1 MPDPNQNKFL
11 DEEPLTDSK
20 SDKPTPPW
28 QAEETEPEEEGA
40 GVEPTSGFA
49 PPVVEE
55 VKEEVEP
62 TEVTEE
68 EVTPAEEPTL
78 EVPPLEE
85 VSTPGT
91 PSSETISPE
100 EEATP
105 PEVPPEA
112 PPPVEPLPAA
122 PTPEEPAPLG
132 PPGPVEAFHVEKKS
146 PFGALKKILPII
158 LGLILVVGLVFLI
171 IKVGLPRFQKPE
183 EITLTYWGL
192 WEPESVMRQVI
203 ADWNEDNPN
212 IKINYSMQS
221 KLQYRERVRSA
232 LARGEGPDIFR
243 YHVTWL
249 PMFKARRDP
258 VSTEVMSSSQFGATF
273 YPVAA
278 NQLRSGTSY
287 LGIPLEIDTLALFYN
302 KDIFQTAGKTPP
314 TTWDELRRVAIEL
327 TTHDEAGRI
336 QTAGVALGTT
346 NNIEHWSVILR
357 LMMLQNE
364 ANLANPTGPLAQDT
378 LTFYTIFN
386 KEDRVWDL
394 TLPNSMLAFAN
405 GDLAMY
411 FGYSWDVFEIQN
423 INPDLEFG
431 VVEAPQLAGTNIS
444 WASFWVEGVNN
455 RSEHKEEAWE
465 FLEYLSSKETLAKLY
480 QAQSQ
485 LRLFG
490 EPYSRVE
497 MASQAKTNPLVT
509 PFIGQAPQAQTW
521 YLCSRTFD
529 NGINDKMIDYF
540 KDAVNAVNANEDPA
554 DALETATS
562 GVAQLLSQYGLS
574 TAVTR

>member
-1 MPDPNQNKFL
+1 MPDPNQDRPF
-11 DEEPLTDSK
+11 DEEPLTDLQP
-20 SDKPTPPW
+20 DKPAPPW
-28 QAEETEPEEEGA
+28 EAEEEAKPEEEESK
-40 GVEPTSGFA
+40 VEPTQGFE

-55 VKEEVEP
+55 VKEEIEP
-62 TEVTEE
+62 TEVAGE
-68 EVTPAEEPTL
+68 TP
-78 EVPPLEE
+78 
-85 VSTPGT
+85 
-91 PSSETISPE
+91 PE
-100 EEATP
+100 EEAAP
-105 PEVPPEA
+105 PEVVPEVLPEA
-112 PPPVEPLPAA
+112 PPSEIP
-122 PTPEEPAPLG
+122 PTPEEPSLSG
-132 PPGPVEAFHVEKKS
+132 PPGPVEAFHIEGKS
-146 PFGALKKILPII
+146 PLGAIKKIIPVI
-158 LGLILVVGLVFLI
+158 LGLILVVGLAFLI

-183 EITLTYWGL
+183 EVTLTYWGL
-192 WEPESVMRQVI
+192 WEPESVMREVI
-203 ADWNEDNPN
+203 ADWNKDHPD
-212 IKINYSMQS
+212 IKVNYSMQS
-221 KLQYRERVRSA
+221 KLQYRERVQSA

-249 PMFKARRDP
+249 PMLKNQLDSVP
-258 VSTEVMSSSQFGATF
+258 TEVMSSSQFEATF

-278 NQLRSGTSY
+278 SQLRSGTSY

-346 NNIEHWSVILR
+346 NNIEHWSDILG

-364 ANLANPTGPLAQDT
+364 ADLANPVGSLAEDA

-386 KEDRVWDL
+386 KTDRVWDL
-394 TLPNSMLAFAN
+394 TLPNSILAFAN

-411 FGYSWDVFEIQN
+411 FGYSWDVFEIKN
-423 INPDLEFG
+423 INPSLEFG
-431 VVEAPQLAGTNIS
+431 VVEAPQLAGTNIA

-455 RSEHKEEAWE
+455 KSEHKEEAWE
-465 FLEYLSSKETLAKLY
+465 FLKYLSSKEALAKLY

-497 MASQAKTNPLVT
+497 MASQAKTNPLVAS
-509 PFIGQAPQAQTW
+509 FVDQAPQSQTW
-521 YLCSRTFD
+521 YLCSRTYD

-540 KDAVNAVNANEDPA
+540 KDAVNAVNANENPSS
-554 DALETATS
+554 ALATAAS
-562 GVAQLLSQYGLS
+562 GIAQLLSQYGLS
-574 TAVTR
+574 TVVTR

>member
-1 MPDPNQNKFL
+1 MPDPNQDQPL
-11 DEEPLTDSK
+11 DEEPLTDSEP
-20 SDKPTPPW
+20 DKPTPPW
-28 QAEETEPEEEGA
+28 QAEEEVEPEGEEVGTEPS
-40 GVEPTSGFA
+40 PGFA

-55 VKEEVEP
+55 I
-62 TEVTEE
+62 EE
-68 EVTPAEEPTL
+68 ESDLAETPEEETAPVEEPFPSEMPSEEETT
-78 EVPPLEE
+78 PLE
-85 VSTPGT
+85 TP
-91 PSSETISPE
+91 PEISPE
-100 EEATP
+100 APLLAEPP
-105 PEVPPEA
+105 PETPAPE
-112 PPPVEPLPAA
+112 EPLPS
-122 PTPEEPAPLG
+122 G
-132 PPGPVEAFHVEKKS
+132 PPGPVEAFHIEKKS
-146 PFGALKKILPII
+146 PLGAVKKILPII

-171 IKVGLPRFQKPE
+171 IKVGLPYFQKPE
-183 EITLTYWGL
+183 EITITYWGL

-203 ADWNEDNPN
+203 ADWNKDNPN

-221 KLQYRERVRSA
+221 KLQYRERVQSA
-232 LARGEGPDIFR
+232 LARSEGPDIFR
-243 YHVTWL
+243 YHATWL
-249 PMFKARRDP
+249 PMFKNQLDSVP
-258 VSTEVMSSSQFGATF
+258 TEVMSTSQFEAAF
-273 YPVAA
+273 YPIAA
-278 NQLRSGTSY
+278 SQLRSGTSY
-287 LGIPLEIDTLALFYN
+287 LGIPLEIDTLSLFYN

-346 NNIEHWSVILR
+346 NNIEHWSDILG

-364 ANLANPTGPLAQDT
+364 ADLANPTGSLAEDA
-378 LTFYTIFN
+378 LIFYTIFN
-386 KEDRVWDL
+386 KTDRVWDL

-411 FGYSWDVFEIQN
+411 FGYSWDVFEIKN

-431 VVEAPQLAGTNIS
+431 VVEAPQLAGTNIT

-455 RSEHKEEAWE
+455 KSEHKKEAWE
-465 FLEYLSSKETLAKLY
+465 FLKYLSSKETLTKLY
-480 QAQSQ
+480 QAESQ

-497 MASQAKTNPLVT
+497 MADQAKTNPLVA
-509 PFIGQAPQAQTW
+509 PFVDQASQAETW
-521 YLCSRTFD
+521 YLCSRTYD

-540 KDAVNAVNANEDPA
+540 KDAVNAVNANENPA
-554 DALETATS
+554 DALATTAS

>member
-1 MPDPNQNKFL
+1 MPDPNQDQPL
-11 DEEPLTDSK
+11 DEEPLTDSEP
-20 SDKPTPPW
+20 DKPTPPW
-28 QAEETEPEEEGA
+28 QAEEEVEPEGEEVGTEPS
-40 GVEPTSGFA
+40 PGFA

-55 VKEEVEP
+55 I
-62 TEVTEE
+62 EE
-68 EVTPAEEPTL
+68 ESDLAETPEEETAPVEEPFPSEMPSEEETT
-78 EVPPLEE
+78 PLE
-85 VSTPGT
+85 TP
-91 PSSETISPE
+91 PEISPE
-100 EEATP
+100 E
-105 PEVPPEA
+105 
-112 PPPVEPLPAA
+112 PLPS
-122 PTPEEPAPLG
+122 G
-132 PPGPVEAFHVEKKS
+132 PPGPVEAFHIEKKS
-146 PFGALKKILPII
+146 PFGAVKKILPII

-171 IKVGLPRFQKPE
+171 IKVGLPRFQKPK

-203 ADWNEDNPN
+203 ADWNKDNPN

-221 KLQYRERVRSA
+221 KLQYRERVQSA

-243 YHVTWL
+243 YHATWL
-249 PMFKARRDP
+249 PMFKNQLDSVP
-258 VSTEVMSSSQFGATF
+258 TEVMSTSQFEAAF
-273 YPVAA
+273 YPIAA
-278 NQLRSGTSY
+278 SQLRSGTSY
-287 LGIPLEIDTLALFYN
+287 LGIPLEIDTLSLFYN

-346 NNIEHWSVILR
+346 NNIEHWSDILG

-364 ANLANPTGPLAQDT
+364 ADLANPTGSLAEDA
-378 LTFYTIFN
+378 LIFYTIFN
-386 KEDRVWDL
+386 KTDRVWDL
-394 TLPNSMLAFAN
+394 TLPNSMLAFAS

-411 FGYSWDVFEIQN
+411 FGYSWDVFEIKN

-431 VVEAPQLAGTNIS
+431 VVEAPQLAGTNIA

-455 RSEHKEEAWE
+455 KSEHKEEAWE
-465 FLEYLSSKETLAKLY
+465 FLKYLSSKETLTKLY
-480 QAQSQ
+480 QAESQ

-497 MASQAKTNPLVT
+497 MADQARTNPLVA
-509 PFIGQAPQAQTW
+509 PFVDQAPRAQTW
-521 YLCSRTFD
+521 YLCSRTYD

-540 KDAVNAVNANEDPA
+540 KDAVNAINANENPA
-554 DALETATS
+554 DALATTAS

>member
-1 MPDPNQNKFL
+1 MPDPNQDQPL
-11 DEEPLTDSK
+11 DEEPLTDSEPDK
-20 SDKPTPPW
+20 STPPW
-28 QAEETEPEEEGA
+28 QAEEEVEPEGEEVGTEPS
-40 GVEPTSGFA
+40 PGFA

-55 VKEEVEP
+55 I
-62 TEVTEE
+62 EE
-68 EVTPAEEPTL
+68 ESDLAETPEEETAPVEEPFPSEMPSEEETT
-78 EVPPLEE
+78 PLE
-85 VSTPGT
+85 TP
-91 PSSETISPE
+91 PEISPE
-100 EEATP
+100 E
-105 PEVPPEA
+105 
-112 PPPVEPLPAA
+112 PLPS
-122 PTPEEPAPLG
+122 G
-132 PPGPVEAFHVEKKS
+132 PPGPVEAFHIEKKS
-146 PFGALKKILPII
+146 PFGAVKKILPII

-171 IKVGLPRFQKPE
+171 IKVGLPRFQKPK
-183 EITLTYWGL
+183 EITITYWGL

-203 ADWNEDNPN
+203 ADWNKDNPN

-221 KLQYRERVRSA
+221 KLQYRERVQSA

-243 YHVTWL
+243 YHATWL
-249 PMFKARRDP
+249 PMFKNQLDSVP
-258 VSTEVMSSSQFGATF
+258 TGVMSTSQFEAAF
-273 YPVAA
+273 YPIAA
-278 NQLRSGTSY
+278 SQLRSGTSY
-287 LGIPLEIDTLALFYN
+287 LGIPLEIDTLSLFYN

-346 NNIEHWSVILR
+346 NNIEHWSDILG

-364 ANLANPTGPLAQDT
+364 ADLANPTGSLAEDA
-378 LTFYTIFN
+378 LIFYTIFN
-386 KEDRVWDL
+386 KTDRVWDL
-394 TLPNSMLAFAN
+394 TLPNSMLAFAS

-411 FGYSWDVFEIQN
+411 FGYSWDVFEIKN

-431 VVEAPQLAGTNIS
+431 VVEAPQLAGTNIT

-455 RSEHKEEAWE
+455 KSEHKKEAWE
-465 FLEYLSSKETLAKLY
+465 FLKYLSSKETLTKLY
-480 QAQSQ
+480 QAESQ

-497 MASQAKTNPLVT
+497 MASQAKTNPLVA
-509 PFIGQAPQAQTW
+509 PFVDQAPQAQTW
-521 YLCSRTFD
+521 YLCSRTYD

-540 KDAVNAVNANEDPA
+540 KDAVNAINANENPA
-554 DALETATS
+554 DALATTAS

>member
-1 MPDPNQNKFL
+1 MPDPNQDQPFDEKPL
-11 DEEPLTDSK
+11 IGLEPDRPAPPWKSEEETKPEDVREETGISEEAPSVEGPPSIEIPSSEESPTEAPATEVPLAEEPLV
-20 SDKPTPPW
+20 
-28 QAEETEPEEEGA
+28 ET
-40 GVEPTSGFA
+40 
-49 PPVVEE
+49 
-55 VKEEVEP
+55 
-62 TEVTEE
+62 
-68 EVTPAEEPTL
+68 TPAEEETAPP
-78 EVPPLEE
+78 VPPAVL
-85 VSTPGT
+85 
-91 PSSETISPE
+91 
-100 EEATP
+100 
-105 PEVPPEA
+105 PEA
-112 PPPVEPLPAA
+112 PVSEEPPSATLS
-122 PTPEEPAPLG
+122 PEEPAPTG
-132 PPGPVEAFHVEKKS
+132 PPGPVQAFHVEKKS
-146 PFGALKKILPII
+146 PLGAIKRILPLV

-171 IKVGLPRFQKPE
+171 IKVGLPRFRKSE

-212 IKINYSMQS
+212 VKIEYSMQS
-221 KLQYRERVRSA
+221 KLQYRERVQSA

-249 PMFKARRDP
+249 PMLRNQLDS
-258 VSTEVMSSSQFGATF
+258 VSTEVMSSSQFEATF

-278 NQLRSGTSY
+278 ENLRFGTDY

-327 TTHDEAGRI
+327 TTYDESGRI
-336 QTAGVALGTT
+336 QTSGVALGTT
-346 NNIEHWSVILR
+346 NNVEHWSDILG

-364 ANLANPTGPLAQDT
+364 ADLTNPTGL
-378 LTFYTIFN
+378 LTEDALNFYTVFN
-386 KEDRVWDL
+386 REDRVWDL

-405 GDLAMY
+405 GDVAMY
-411 FGYSWDVFEIQN
+411 FGFSWDVFEIKN

-431 VVEAPQLAGTNIS
+431 IVEAPQLAGTDIS

-455 RSEHKEEAWE
+455 RGEHKKEAWE
-465 FLEYLSSKETLAKLY
+465 FLEYLSSEETLTKLY

-497 MASQAKTNPLVT
+497 MADQARTNPLVA
-509 PFIGQAPQAQTW
+509 PFADQAPQAETW
-521 YLCSRTFD
+521 YLCSRTYD

-540 KDAVNAVNANEDPA
+540 KDAVNAVNANEDPG
-554 DALETATS
+554 DALETAAS
-562 GVAQLLSQYGLS
+562 GVSQLLSQYDLS
-574 TAVTR
+574 TTVTR

>member
-1 MPDPNQNKFL
+1 MPDPNRDRPFDK
-11 DEEPLTDSK
+11 EPLAS
-20 SDKPTPPW
+20 SEPDKPAPPW
-28 QAEETEPEEEGA
+28 EAEEEVKPEKEEL
-40 GVEPTSGFA
+40 GVEPTPGFM
-49 PPVVEE
+49 PSVIGET
-55 VKEEVEP
+55 KEEVA
-62 TEVTEE
+62 
-68 EVTPAEEPTL
+68 PAEESTL
-78 EVPPLEE
+78 EMPPTEE
-85 VSTPGT
+85 VV
-91 PSSETISPE
+91 
-100 EEATP
+100 P
-105 PEVPPEA
+105 PEVPPPA
-112 PPPVEPLPAA
+112 P
-122 PTPEEPAPLG
+122 PTPEEP
-132 PPGPVEAFHVEKKS
+132 PPSEPSGPVEAFHVEKKS
-146 PFGALKKILPII
+146 PLGGMKKIFAII
-158 LGLILVVGLVFLI
+158 LGLVLVVGVAFLI
-171 IKVGLPRFQKPE
+171 IKFGLPYFQKPE
-183 EITLTYWGL
+183 EITITYWGL

-203 ADWNEDNPN
+203 ADWEEENPN
-212 IKINYSMQS
+212 IKISYSMQS
-221 KLQYRERVRSA
+221 KLQYRERVQSA

-249 PMFKARRDP
+249 PMLKNQLASVP
-258 VSTEVMSSSQFGATF
+258 TEVMSSSQFEASF

-278 NQLRSGTSY
+278 NSLRSGTSH
-287 LGIPLEIDTLALFYN
+287 LGIPLQIDTLALFYN

-346 NNIEHWSVILR
+346 NNVEHWSDILG

-364 ANLANPTGPLAQDT
+364 ANLNNPTGLLAEDA

-411 FGYSWDVFEIQN
+411 FGFSWDVFEIKN
-423 INPDLEFG
+423 INPDLDFG
-431 VVEAPQLAGTNIS
+431 IIEAPQLTGTNIT

-455 RSEHKEEAWE
+455 GSEHKEEAWE
-465 FLEYLSSKETLAKLY
+465 FLEYLSSKETLTKLY

-497 MASQAKTNPLVT
+497 MADQARTNPLVA
-509 PFIGQAPQAQTW
+509 PFVDQAPQAETW
-521 YLCSRTFD
+521 YLCSRTYD

-540 KDAVNAVNANEDPA
+540 KDAVNAVNANEDLA
-554 DALETATS
+554 GALETAAS

>member
-1 MPDPNQNKFL
+1 MPDPNQDQPL
-11 DEEPLTDSK
+11 DEEPLTDSEPDK
-20 SDKPTPPW
+20 STPPW
-28 QAEETEPEEEGA
+28 QAEEET
-40 GVEPTSGFA
+40 A
-49 PPVVEE
+49 PVEE
-55 VKEEVEP
+55 PFPSEMPSEGE
-62 TEVTEE
+62 TT
-68 EVTPAEEPTL
+68 
-78 EVPPLEE
+78 PLE
-85 VSTPGT
+85 
-91 PSSETISPE
+91 
-100 EEATP
+100 TP
-105 PEVPPEA
+105 PEISSE
-112 PPPVEPLPAA
+112 EPLPS
-122 PTPEEPAPLG
+122 G
-132 PPGPVEAFHVEKKS
+132 PPGPVEAFHIEKKS
-146 PFGALKKILPII
+146 PFGAVKKILPII

-171 IKVGLPRFQKPE
+171 IKVGLPYFQKPE
-183 EITLTYWGL
+183 EITITYWGL

-221 KLQYRERVRSA
+221 KLQYRERVQSA

-249 PMFKARRDP
+249 PMFKNQLDSVP
-258 VSTEVMSSSQFGATF
+258 TEVMSTSQFEAAF
-273 YPVAA
+273 YPIAA
-278 NQLRSGTSY
+278 SQLRSGTSY
-287 LGIPLEIDTLALFYN
+287 LGIPLEIDTLSLFYN

-346 NNIEHWSVILR
+346 NNIEHWSDILG

-364 ANLANPTGPLAQDT
+364 ADLANPTGSLAEDA
-378 LTFYTIFN
+378 LIFYTIFN
-386 KEDRVWDL
+386 KTDRVWDL

-411 FGYSWDVFEIQN
+411 FGYSWDVFEIKN

-431 VVEAPQLAGTNIS
+431 VVEAPQLAGTNIT

-455 RSEHKEEAWE
+455 KSEYKEEAWE
-465 FLEYLSSKETLAKLY
+465 FLKYLSSKETLAKLY

-497 MASQAKTNPLVT
+497 MASQAKTNPLVA
-509 PFIGQAPQAQTW
+509 PFVDQAPQAQTW
-521 YLCSRTFD
+521 YLCSRTYD

-540 KDAVNAVNANEDPA
+540 KDAVNAINANENPA
-554 DALETATS
+554 DALATTAS

>member
-1 MPDPNQNKFL
+1 
-11 DEEPLTDSK
+11 
-20 SDKPTPPW
+20 
-28 QAEETEPEEEGA
+28 
-40 GVEPTSGFA
+40 V
-49 PPVVEE
+49 
-55 VKEEVEP
+55 
-62 TEVTEE
+62 
-68 EVTPAEEPTL
+68 
-78 EVPPLEE
+78 
-85 VSTPGT
+85 
-91 PSSETISPE
+91 
-100 EEATP
+100 
-105 PEVPPEA
+105 
-112 PPPVEPLPAA
+112 
-122 PTPEEPAPLG
+122 
-132 PPGPVEAFHVEKKS
+132 
-146 PFGALKKILPII
+146 KKILPII
-158 LGLILVVGLVFLI
+158 LGLVLVVGLVFLI
-171 IKVGLPRFQKPE
+171 IKFGLPRFRKSE

-221 KLQYRERVRSA
+221 KLQYRERVQSA

-243 YHVTWL
+243 YHATWL
-249 PMFKARRDP
+249 PMLKNQLDSVP
-258 VSTEVMSSSQFGATF
+258 TEVMSSSQFETTF

-278 NQLRSGTSY
+278 NSLRSGTSY

-314 TTWDELRRVAIEL
+314 TTWDELRRAAIEL

-346 NNIEHWSVILR
+346 NNVEHWSDIFG

-364 ANLANPTGPLAQDT
+364 ADLANPTGLLAEDA

-411 FGYSWDVFEIQN
+411 FGFSWDVFEIKN
-423 INPDLEFG
+423 INPDLDFG
-431 VVEAPQLAGTNIS
+431 IIEAPQLTGTDIT

-455 RSEHKEEAWE
+455 GSENKEEAWE
-465 FLEYLSSKETLAKLY
+465 FLEYLSSQETLAELY

-497 MASQAKTNPLVT
+497 MADQAKTNPLVA
-509 PFIGQAPQAQTW
+509 PFVDQASQAETW
-521 YLCSRTFD
+521 YLCSRTYD

-554 DALETATS
+554 DVLETAAS
-562 GVAQLLSQYGLS
+562 GVSQLLSQYGLS

>member
-1 MPDPNQNKFL
+1 MPDPNQDQPL
-11 DEEPLTDSK
+11 DEKPLASSEP
-20 SDKPTPPW
+20 DKPTPPW
-28 QAEETEPEEEGA
+28 EAEEEVEPEREEP
-40 GVEPTSGFA
+40 GVEPTPGFA

-55 VKEEVEP
+55 VEEKAEP
-62 TEVTEE
+62 TEAEE
-68 EVTPAEEPTL
+68 PISAMPPAEEIPT
-78 EVPPLEE
+78 
-85 VSTPGT
+85 T
-91 PSSETISPE
+91 
-100 EEATP
+100 
-105 PEVPPEA
+105 PEVPPAE
-112 PPPVEPLPAA
+112 PEEPLPS
-122 PTPEEPAPLG
+122 E
-132 PPGPVEAFHVEKKS
+132 PPGPVEAYHVEKKS
-146 PFGALKKILPII
+146 SLGAVKKILPVI
-158 LGLILVVGLVFLI
+158 LGLVLVAGLVFLI
-171 IKVGLPRFQKPE
+171 IKVGLPYFQKPE
-183 EITLTYWGL
+183 EITITYWGI

-203 ADWNEDNPN
+203 ADWNEDHPD

-221 KLQYRERVRSA
+221 KLQYRERVQSA

-243 YHVTWL
+243 YHATWL
-249 PMFKARRDP
+249 PMFKNQLDP
-258 VSTEVMSSSQFGATF
+258 VPTEVMSSSQFEATF
-273 YPVAA
+273 YSVAA
-278 NQLRSGTSY
+278 DELRSGTDY
-287 LGIPLEIDTLALFYN
+287 MGIPLEIDTLALFYN

-314 TTWDELRRVAIEL
+314 TTWDELRRLAIEL
-327 TTHDEAGRI
+327 TTYDEAGRI

-346 NNIEHWSVILR
+346 NNIEHWSDILG

-364 ANLANPTGPLAQDT
+364 ANLANPTGVLAEDA

-411 FGYSWDVFEIQN
+411 FGFSWDIFEIKN
-423 INPDLEFG
+423 INPDLDFG
-431 VVEAPQLAGTNIS
+431 IIEAPQLAGTDIT
-444 WASFWVEGVNN
+444 WASFWVEGVNKN
-455 RSEHKEEAWE
+455 SEYREEAWE

-497 MASQAKTNPLVT
+497 MADQARTNPLVA
-509 PFIGQAPQAQTW
+509 PFINQAPRAKTW
-521 YLCSRTFD
+521 YLCSRTYD

-540 KDAVNAVNANEDPA
+540 KDTVNAVNANEDTA
-554 DALETATS
+554 DALETAAS

>member
-1 MPDPNQNKFL
+1 MPDPNQDQPL
-11 DEEPLTDSK
+11 DEEPLTDSEPDK
-20 SDKPTPPW
+20 STPPW
-28 QAEETEPEEEGA
+28 QAEEEVEPEGEEVGTEPS
-40 GVEPTSGFA
+40 PGFT

-55 VKEEVEP
+55 I
-62 TEVTEE
+62 EE
-68 EVTPAEEPTL
+68 ESDLTETPEEKTAPVEEPFPSEMPSEEETT
-78 EVPPLEE
+78 PLE
-85 VSTPGT
+85 TP
-91 PSSETISPE
+91 PEISPE
-100 EEATP
+100 E
-105 PEVPPEA
+105 
-112 PPPVEPLPAA
+112 PLPS
-122 PTPEEPAPLG
+122 G
-132 PPGPVEAFHVEKKS
+132 PPGPVEAFHIEKKS
-146 PFGALKKILPII
+146 PFGAVKKILPII

-171 IKVGLPRFQKPE
+171 IKVGLPRFQKPK
-183 EITLTYWGL
+183 EITITYWGL

-221 KLQYRERVRSA
+221 KLQYRERVQSA

-243 YHVTWL
+243 YHATWL
-249 PMFKARRDP
+249 PMFKNQLDSVP
-258 VSTEVMSSSQFGATF
+258 TEVMSTSQFEAAF
-273 YPVAA
+273 YPIAA
-278 NQLRSGTSY
+278 SQLRSGTSY
-287 LGIPLEIDTLALFYN
+287 LGIPLEIDTLSLFYN

-346 NNIEHWSVILR
+346 NNIEHWSDILG

-364 ANLANPTGPLAQDT
+364 ADLANPTGSLAEDA
-378 LTFYTIFN
+378 LIFYTIFN
-386 KEDRVWDL
+386 KTDRVWDL

-411 FGYSWDVFEIQN
+411 FGYSWDVFEIKN

-431 VVEAPQLAGTNIS
+431 VVEAPQLAGTNIT

-455 RSEHKEEAWE
+455 KSEYKEEAWE
-465 FLEYLSSKETLAKLY
+465 FLKYLSSKETLAKLY

-497 MASQAKTNPLVT
+497 MASQAKTNPLVA
-509 PFIGQAPQAQTW
+509 PFVDQAPQAQTW
-521 YLCSRTFD
+521 YLCSRTYD

-540 KDAVNAVNANEDPA
+540 KDAVNAINANENPA
-554 DALETATS
+554 DALATTAS